1 MSLLSELEA
10 RGVTAED
17 LEKAAS
23 VRYFEK
29 AAAAEGVNL
38 DELDEGQVEE
48 LYASFIHNTAS
59 TVDDHS
65 KEASAMDNEIVDLFE
80 KTAAAE
86 GIDLDAMD
94 NDELAELYNHYV
106 ENVLPEQLGETE
118 KDASEE
124 EAYEKLAEAEILGR
138 HMARA
143 YMDEMDKEA
152 AVSSHPGRFEAMRQL
167 KAQGMSTAE
176 ARANVDAMMS
186 AGATPETSR
195 KAAVKA
201 AKQRAKNRA
210 KNPRGTQ
217 APTRSGMA
225 SLAAAEN
232 QISKRNRVPVGVQR
246 VAQTRAQAK
255 EYLTGKYRSGL
266 SAVGRRQIQLGR
278 VLGGATRSS
287 AKLRGGLAMGGA
299 GLAAAGGLVGAGS
312 LMRKNASAADF
323 EALTSAFEDALLEKV
338 AFDDDEDT
346 LEDIALEQALENLY
360 DAGFDLSQI

>member
-94 NDELAELYNHYV
+94 NDDLAELYAHYV
-106 ENVLPEQLGETE
+106 ENVLPEQIDEFGEFDEAE

-143 YMDEMDKEA
+143 YMDEMDKDA
-152 AVSSHPGRFEAMRQL
+152 S
-167 KAQGMSTAE
+167 
-176 ARANVDAMMS
+176 ARER
-186 AGATPETSR
+186 AGA
-195 KAAVKA
+195 AA
-201 AKQRAKNRA
+201 R
-210 KNPRGTQ
+210 
-217 APTRSGMA
+217 RSGELLTA
-225 SLAAAEN
+225 RNVREN
-232 QISKRNRVPVGVQR
+232 VRE
-246 VAQTRAQAK
+246 VAG
-255 EYLTGKYRSGL
+255 E
-266 SAVGRRQIQLGR
+266 
-278 VLGGATRSS
+278 GATRMDKLK
-287 AKLRGGLAMGGA
+287 AYGRILRGGKGMEGTQGGGTMSIEARKSLATQGGA
-299 GLAAAGGLVGAGS
+299 AAALAASGYGAKK
-312 LMRKNASAADF
+312 LYDRRKEKNASAEYDDVVSELAIEMLADSGF
-323 EALTSAFEDALLEKV
+323 EV
-338 AFDDDEDT
+338 
-346 LEDIALEQALENLY
+346 
-360 DAGFDLSQI
+360 